1 MFDKYSIHFLETLR
15 KQQEDLKNRGTPRRV
30 LLLFDDVE
38 VDSETASTLGF
49 FASRHRH
56 FDVSMAYCSVRYSN
70 VHKTYRASTDAL
82 LLFSTPMASDRKLM
96 LLEYAQSPRFA
107 SFCMQD
113 LQKHQSLVFMSGFK
127 QELYRFRIQDD
138 LHNFQG
144 NFGTGCLEGTEDDT
158 QEVLPAETV
167 GLQNSNV
174 DRESKTETEELL
186 QGVSAEDNRC
196 VSEQPNSVI
205 HFE

>member
-1 MFDKYSIHFLETLR
+1 MGKSFAMTYLTERFASNFDLVISFCGSYSCSPELRELFDNRFDTRFMFDKYSIHFLETLR
-15 KQQEDLKNRGTPRRV
+15 KQQEELKNRGTPRRV

-107 SFCMQD
+107 SFCME
-113 LQKHQSLVFMSGFK
+113 LHANAWICIYLTCFWNRFHQFV
-127 QELYRFRIQDD
+127 
-138 LHNFQG
+138 
-144 NFGTGCLEGTEDDT
+144 DT
-158 QEVLPAETV
+158 FW
-167 GLQNSNV
+167 
-174 DRESKTETEELL
+174 
-186 QGVSAEDNRC
+186 
-196 VSEQPNSVI
+196 I
-205 HFE
+205 HFLPC